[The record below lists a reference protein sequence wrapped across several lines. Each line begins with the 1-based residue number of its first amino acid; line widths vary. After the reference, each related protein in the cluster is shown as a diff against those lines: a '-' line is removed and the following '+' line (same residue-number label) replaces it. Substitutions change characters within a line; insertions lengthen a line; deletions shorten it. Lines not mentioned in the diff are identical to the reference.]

1 MKGLAKPYRI
11 EAREYST
18 FDEANEW
25 AEQESY
31 RTGRSVYIW
40 YAPKRTVTE
49 VNVKWKRREIA
60 ERYGLTWVENPHFG

>member
-11 EAREYST
+11 EAREFAD
-18 FDEANEW
+18 FDTANEY

-40 YAPKRTVTE
+40 FAPKRTVTE
-49 VNVKWKRREIA
+49 VNVKYKRKEIS
-60 ERYGLTWVENPHFG
+60 ERYNLTWVENPHCG

>member
-18 FDEANEW
+18 FEEANCW

-40 YAPKRTVTE
+40 FAPKRTVTE
-49 VNVKWKRREIA
+49 VNVKYKRREIS
-60 ERYGLTWVENPHFG
+60 ERYNLTWVENPHFG